1 MPHMHTRRPHLAHES
16 GQTLTEY
23 SLLIVLIAIVV
34 AVLLPGVST
43 AIGGLLGT
51 LETALGG

>member
-1 MPHMHTRRPHLAHES
+1 MPHTRRPHLAHES

-34 AVLLPGVST
+34 AVLLPGVSST
-43 AIGGLLGT
+43 IGGLFGT
-51 LETALGG
+51 LQTVLGG